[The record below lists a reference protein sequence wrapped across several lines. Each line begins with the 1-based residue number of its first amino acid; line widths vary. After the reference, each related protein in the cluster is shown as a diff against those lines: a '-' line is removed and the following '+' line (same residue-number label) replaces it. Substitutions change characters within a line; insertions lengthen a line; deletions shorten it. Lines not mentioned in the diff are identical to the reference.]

1 MQNSATG
8 TGPVVVKAGGT
19 LGGSAHL
26 GGAIGMPTTG
36 PVTVQSGGY
45 LLPGGG
51 YFNDNTGAGSGSFA
65 INGNFTLGGSETV
78 AVAVDPA
85 FTPTVGATPLHV
97 LGDLNLCSSS
107 TVNFNFNPT
116 GGDSIVVGGNL
127 NLAGGTG
134 TVNIGISLAYDTT
147 VNSGVP
153 LFTFAG
159 TLTGGTAN
167 ISSPTA
173 TALGDSFQVVGNQI
187 DLITGGPK
195 NLVWTGSNNGATWDT
210 ATTSNFAAAGVA
222 TVFSTGDKVTFDDTS
237 SHNTVTITGSG
248 VSPAAVNFNNTAKTY
263 TVQGGPIN
271 DNSNTPVNIGGGGT
285 VIFSN
290 TNAYAGGTNIS
301 ANSTLQVTNA
311 ARCRTAPPTWS
322 TSAAVRP
329 CS

>member
-19 LGGSAHL
+19 LGGSDHL

-116 GGDSIVVGGNL
+116 GGDWTDRRRQPQPGRRDRNREHRHQPRLRYHGQQRRAVVH
-127 NLAGGTG
+127 
-134 TVNIGISLAYDTT
+134 
-147 VNSGVP
+147 
-153 LFTFAG
+153 FAG

-173 TALGDSFQVVGNQI
+173 TA
-187 DLITGGPK
+187 P
-195 NLVWTGSNNGATWDT
+195 
-210 ATTSNFAAAGVA
+210 
-222 TVFSTGDKVTFDDTS
+222 
-237 SHNTVTITGSG
+237 
-248 VSPAAVNFNNTAKTY
+248 
-263 TVQGGPIN
+263 
-271 DNSNTPVNIGGGGT
+271 
-285 VIFSN
+285 
-290 TNAYAGGTNIS
+290 
-301 ANSTLQVTNA
+301 
-311 ARCRTAPPTWS
+311 RR
-322 TSAAVRP
+322 
-329 CS
+329 